1 MALAHEK
8 IMALLVEAFPD
19 AQINLKDLGGNNDY
33 FALIITSKTF
43 SGKTKI
49 EQHKMVYDALQGH
62 MGTSLHA
69 LSLKTHLPKE

>member
-1 MALAHEK
+1 MALAREK
-8 IMALLVEAFPD
+8 IMAFLWEAFPEAEID
-19 AQINLKDLGGNNDY
+19 LKDSVGDSNH
-33 FALIITSKTF
+33 FAVTIISKTF

-69 LSLKTHLPKE
+69 LSLKTQIPTE